1 MLKFQNQLKESKE
14 NKENKENKDNQD
26 KTNNI
31 RNQGNQDKIT
41 DNIKVTKTVMVPNV
55 EETKELQNLNKRL

>member
-1 MLKFQNQLKESKE
+1 LKESKE

-31 RNQGNQDKIT
+31 RNQDNQDKIT